1 MAVRGTQIGQYMM
14 KKKLSVS
21 TRSTLVIQHGGLSER
36 DFLLVQL
43 YEEWPS
49 VLNPGTVQ
57 CYTEQSERI
66 CFHEAQP
73 IFLCRCGRQFF
84 RVLLWELGAA
94 CLWDSLG
101 LSPGIVYY

>member
-1 MAVRGTQIGQYMM
+1 MM
-14 KKKLSVS
+14 KEKLTVS
-21 TRSTLVIQHGGLSER
+21 KCSTLVIQDGGLSVR

-57 CYTEQSERI
+57 CYTEQSERV

-73 IFLCRCGRQFF
+73 IFLCRCSRQFF
-84 RVLLWELGAA
+84 LLLLWELGAVYA
-94 CLWDSLG
+94 WDSLG
-101 LSPGIVYY
+101 LSPGTVYY